1 MIDDH
6 CDFTTARLITPGYCV
21 LLDSGTPMD
30 SRAAGD
36 TDYRE
41 VEVAFLLCV
50 YKKYMSIAVY

>member
-1 MIDDH
+1 
-6 CDFTTARLITPGYCV
+6 
-21 LLDSGTPMD
+21 MD